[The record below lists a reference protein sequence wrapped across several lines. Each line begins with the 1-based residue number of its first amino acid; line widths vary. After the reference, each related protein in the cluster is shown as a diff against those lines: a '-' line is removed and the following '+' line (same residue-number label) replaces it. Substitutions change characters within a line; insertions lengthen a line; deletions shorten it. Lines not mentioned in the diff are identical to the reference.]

1 MSSARE
7 SVSPA
12 AMITVPSIRRR
23 LAAVAACAALVCAMC
38 LPLAGCRQGA
48 SGSAAPGTDE
58 KDKDRAAPAAE
69 GVTLK
74 PEEIEKAGIVTVPAV
89 ATSHAPETTGYAVVI
104 TREAIAQAVADLTT
118 AAAAERQSRS
128 VLARGRG
135 LAGTPG
141 AMPVEA
147 QEAAERQ
154 ATVDHAARVLVEQ
167 RVSATYGRNAP
178 WKDNYHSPQLASLA
192 SGERKLAR
200 VTFPLGALG
209 ATTPTQ
215 LRLSHLGESQG
226 KSVESL
232 AVWSAPADA
241 SIPGRSFFAVLK
253 GREAGE
259 GERLVAHA
267 PVGAP
272 QAGVVVPFSAV
283 VLSGGKYWCYVEEH
297 PGSFVRTEIDTSA
310 PTDSGYFIKAGIAA
324 GAKIVTAGAGLLLA
338 REMNPSTEAD

>member
-1 MSSARE
+1 
-7 SVSPA
+7 
-12 AMITVPSIRRR
+12 MITVPSLRRT
-23 LAAVAACAALVCAMC
+23 LAAVAACAALVGAMC
-38 LPLAGCRQGA
+38 LPLAGCRQGPSA
-48 SGSAAPGTDE
+48 SAAPATDE
-58 KDKDRAAPAAE
+58 KDKDKPAPAAE

-74 PEEIEKAGIVTVPAV
+74 PEELEKSAIVTVSAV

-192 SGERKLAR
+192 SGETKLAR

-209 ATTPTQ
+209 ATTPGQ
-215 LRLSHLGESQG
+215 LRFSHLGESQG

-241 SIPGRSFFAVLK
+241 SIPGRSFFAVLQ
-253 GREAGE
+253 GSAAGE

-272 QAGVVVPFSAV
+272 QAGVIVPFSAV
-283 VLSGGKYWCYVEEH
+283 VLRGGKYWCYVEEH
-297 PGSFVRTEIDTSA
+297 PGSFVRTEIDTGA
-310 PTDSGYFIKAGIAA
+310 PTDSGYFIKAGIAP

-338 REMNPSTEAD
+338 REINPGTEAD